1 MNGTRCRL
9 IAAIYELFLLSAA
22 GPFDVNQSDGE
33 MSTWLRFSP
42 TRPGWPRRLRFR
54 VAGPERRWLPVAIKT
69 RCGFHAPSR
78 SGRKQKRKKRT
89 HAHTHTHTQTHK
101 KERTE
106 NGHVISHDGAI
117 HHAPYLSVAYFP
129 SPKSENKTT
138 TQKKRRGNN
147 RSGDPIEGSRV
158 IAWLREWVRIYDVS
172 SHRWPINQTAFYFG
186 IEQVGWIFPHFT

>member
-89 HAHTHTHTQTHK
+89 HAHTHTHTHRHTKK
-101 KERTE
+101 KEQKTATSFPTMVQSITRHT
-106 NGHVISHDGAI
+106 
-117 HHAPYLSVAYFP
+117 FP
-129 SPKSENKTT
+129 SPISRLRSRKI
-138 TQKKRRGNN
+138 KRRRKKKEEETTEAEIPLKG
-147 RSGDPIEGSRV
+147 RGS
-158 IAWLREWVRIYDVS
+158 LLD
-172 SHRWPINQTAFYFG
+172 
-186 IEQVGWIFPHFT
+186 